1 MRTIK
6 YTKLVKKSIISD
18 KKVLNN
24 FNEKAITLI
33 SLLYY
38 ADNKPSPEERDL
50 LKQ

>member
-24 FNEKAITLI
+24 CNEKAITLI
-33 SLLYY
+33 IHHYY
-38 ADNKPSPEERDL
+38 AENKLPPQDE
-50 LKQ
+50 